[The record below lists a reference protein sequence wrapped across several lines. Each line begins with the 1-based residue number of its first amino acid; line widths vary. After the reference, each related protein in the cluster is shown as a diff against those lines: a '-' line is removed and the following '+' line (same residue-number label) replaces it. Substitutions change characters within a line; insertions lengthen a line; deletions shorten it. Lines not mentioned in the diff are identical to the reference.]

1 MRNGFVNKNL
11 IKLSSGINIS
21 SKKIKFKGKKS
32 GKHKKLKK
40 AFKDTSK
47 GFTKALRKL
56 IASIPKSNGKKKKKN
71 KKKAIRKLL
80 GSIPVCAGV
89 AIKKIK
95 DDVFSVDYKNISNRL
110 RNGAKPAKKRLNLM
124 QAKEKVKDFTKKI
137 MINANPILKLSD
149 EDVVKTL
156 LENAKV
162 KNFMFG
168 IRRYICALVGDPV
181 NANTGNFI
189 YVKEDLRIEGKV
201 PIIFTRYYN
210 SKDDKKGAF
219 SKGWRHSFEI
229 SLKLEKSIC
238 LICFSD
244 GQEEYF
250 FTEDEKKFT
259 PVFNKLCSLEKEED
273 RFIYKEIGF
282 CYIFDKDGLMRKIFN
297 EAGES
302 INFTYDEKRRLI
314 KVSNIYDVYICL
326 LYDNASRIKS
336 IEDHTGRRLEYG
348 YEEGNLASVSDMER
362 NTYKYFYEEGIL
374 KAIENPL
381 KVKVLENKYDKMR
394 RVTEQIFADGGNIC
408 YEYDDDNNQTFVRNQ
423 CGYVEIYKH
432 DGSYKNITSEIEN
445 KEEFFKYDENN
456 MLCLYTDKQ
465 GNNTSYEY
473 DDKGNLIKVV
483 YVDEEIRKFDY
494 DDRGKLKEVVIDGN
508 RIQSFEYDDKGRIIK
523 EIDALG
529 NEANIEYNKDKSIIT
544 YPDERVLKI
553 KYDKKKN
560 VESLEDTDGVVV
572 SYVYDKLNQVVQIED
587 AEGNKSNIVY
597 NNRGL
602 IKEASNALEERLK
615 FEYTENGKLKSVE
628 DRNRAKILYSY
639 TDTNNVE
646 SITLPEN
653 AKVKMEYD
661 LMQNLIKRTYPD
673 GGSEEY
679 IYDEENRIV
688 AKILPN
694 KGVYE
699 YSYDDAGNIAAIKDP
714 LGEVEFFSYD
724 KRGRLLSSSNK
735 EGCTTTYEYGKN
747 YISVTDILGNNTIYE
762 YDKAGRLIS
771 ESNTLNGKT
780 EYERDKMGRVISVK
794 EEGKVVLE
802 CEYKNGSLYKKTY
815 KDGSWEKFYYNKNKK
830 LIKRENDKK
839 QSIIFTLD
847 KIGRVTEIKSSLGQS
862 ISYEYDPIGNVTK
875 IIDALGNVT
884 KYEYSVQGNLIGV
897 IDVLGNITE
906 YGYDKMGRL
915 IIILRHESKFY
926 LLKSL
931 CAKADKEMKSLRNII
946 ENEEKEKK
954 LRLIEYERDYM

>member
-1 MRNGFVNKNL
+1 MRNRFANKNL
-11 IKLSSGINIS
+11 IKLASGINIS
-21 SKKIKFKGKKS
+21 SRKVKFKGKKS
-32 GKHKKLKK
+32 RKHKQLKK
-40 AFKDTSK
+40 AFKDISK
-47 GFTKALRKL
+47 GFTKALPKL
-56 IASIPKSNGKKKKKN
+56 VASIPRSIGKKN
-71 KKKAIRKLL
+71 NNKAIRKLL

-89 AIKKIK
+89 AINKIK
-95 DDVFSVDYKNISNRL
+95 EGSFIVNYKNVFNRL
-110 RNGAKPAKKRLNLM
+110 RNAAKPAKKRLSLM

-137 MINANPILKLSD
+137 MINANPILNDSNKAIVQMFLKD
-149 EDVVKTL
+149 
-156 LENAKV
+156 AKIQ
-162 KNFMFG
+162 KFILG
-168 IRRYICALVGDPV
+168 IRTNMCAFTGDPV

-189 YVKEDLRIEGKV
+189 YVKDDLRIEGKI
-201 PIIFTRYYN
+201 PLIFTRYYN
-210 SKDDKKGAF
+210 SKDDKERAF

-229 SLKLEKSIC
+229 SLKLEKNIC

-273 RFIYKEIGF
+273 RFIYKETGF

-297 EAGES
+297 EAGEIIS
-302 INFTYDEKRRLI
+302 FTYDEKRRLI

-336 IEDHTGRRLEYG
+336 IEDHAGRKVEYG

-394 RVTEQIFADGGNIC
+394 RVTEQIFADGGSIY
-408 YEYDDDNNQTFVRNQ
+408 YEYDDENNQTFVRNQ

-456 MLCLYTDKQ
+456 LLCLYTDKQ

-483 YVDEEIRKFDY
+483 YADEEIRKFDY

-508 RIQSFEYDDKGRIIK
+508 RVQSFEYDNKGRIIK

-529 NEANIEYNKDKSIIT
+529 NEANIEYNEDKSTIT
-544 YPDERVLKI
+544 YPDERVLEI

-560 VESLEDTDGVVV
+560 IESLEDTDGVVV

-628 DRNRAKILYSY
+628 DRNKAKTSYSY

-646 SITLPEN
+646 SITLPEDT
-653 AKVKMEYD
+653 KVKMEYD

-679 IYDEENRIV
+679 IYHEENIIV
-688 AKILPN
+688 AKNFTN
-694 KGVYE
+694 KGV
-699 YSYDDAGNIAAIKDP
+699 
-714 LGEVEFFSYD
+714 
-724 KRGRLLSSSNK
+724 
-735 EGCTTTYEYGKN
+735 
-747 YISVTDILGNNTIYE
+747 
-762 YDKAGRLIS
+762 
-771 ESNTLNGKT
+771 
-780 EYERDKMGRVISVK
+780 
-794 EEGKVVLE
+794 
-802 CEYKNGSLYKKTY
+802 
-815 KDGSWEKFYYNKNKK
+815 
-830 LIKRENDKK
+830 
-839 QSIIFTLD
+839 
-847 KIGRVTEIKSSLGQS
+847 
-862 ISYEYDPIGNVTK
+862 
-875 IIDALGNVT
+875 
-884 KYEYSVQGNLIGV
+884 
-897 IDVLGNITE
+897 
-906 YGYDKMGRL
+906 
-915 IIILRHESKFY
+915 
-926 LLKSL
+926 
-931 CAKADKEMKSLRNII
+931 
-946 ENEEKEKK
+946 
-954 LRLIEYERDYM
+954 